1 MRLFQDGSGF
11 KDKLYYFIVGHLT
24 NMGFMLW
31 GKGGGGSQP
40 APAPTSTTS
49 YSTNVPEYAQPY
61 VENMLNAAQAQI
73 YNNGMSGFNPYVPY
87 STDPSKYIA
96 SFSPM
101 QQQAQSGA
109 ANLSLPSNYGLA
121 TGQTLGTGI
130 QMGGLGQQMGGMG
143 GQYAAQ
149 ATNPYAIQSY
159 MNPYLQSSLAP
170 QLAEA
175 RRQYGISGQQGQ
187 SQATQAG
194 AFGGSREALM
204 ASENRRN
211 MNTAMNQMI
220 GQGYNNAFGQA
231 QQAQQFGAN
240 LGLQGQQAQLG
251 ALQGQL
257 GSANQLAGLGGQQ
270 LQAQQ
275 GIYNLQNQLGGQQQT
290 QQQNMIN
297 QAVQNYAT
305 AQQYPFMQMGILNSM
320 LRGLPMQ
327 QSSTQMYQ
335 APPSTLAQLGSLG
348 SIGLGAYGA
357 MNPQTASTKEGGLL
371 SIKRM
376 AAGGNA
382 IPMKSYSDQ
391 QLNNVVRSP
400 VSSLM
405 ADIYARSLL
414 KDHAYLKS
422 NPMAANLI
430 GQQQMPQGMPPPEMM
445 ANAAPVR
452 TGLDNIGTGEMTQMA
467 GGGLLA
473 FADEGIVPTPDTTS
487 IPRNKSGKVD
497 LNEMYARNIIEGAN
511 MGVDKGAQ
519 KEVDALRAQITQR
532 DKDKW
537 NYGLMAGGFKGLQ
550 STSPYAAVGFGTLG
564 EGVLDYVRKEDT
576 ESAKDRSK
584 LLEQRVEGTKAD
596 QARNIQ
602 ERNSLTSAIAAEYAK
617 EIGLAGIKSNKET
630 ENAIRQQAADDK
642 ASNDFLSKVDAEE
655 KRIFASAKFKLYTP
669 EYIRALAWNNTVQGT
684 AKKTLDRLGHM
695 PIPKDKMPLPK
706 AIPPAEAPG
715 FASRAADYFFGDNK
729 TPAPAA
735 TGFPAAGIATTLNGV
750 DYVSNGTNWVK
761 K

>member
-31 GKGGGGSQP
+31 GKGGGGGSQP

-257 GSANQLAGLGGQQ
+257 GAANQLAGLGGQQ

-305 AQQYPFMQMGILNSM
+305 AQQYPFMQLGILNSM

-430 GQQQMPQGMPPPEMM
+430 SQQQMPQALPPPEMM
-445 ANAAPVR
+445 ANAAPMR

-487 IPRNKSGKVD
+487 IPRKKSGEID
-497 LNEMYARNIIEGAN
+497 WNEMYARNVIQGSN
-511 MGVDKGAQ
+511 MGVDKGAKQ
-519 KEVDALRAQITQR
+519 EMDAIRAQITQR

-537 NYGLMAGGFKGLQ
+537 NYGLMKGGFKGLQ
-550 STSPYAAVGFGTLG
+550 STSPYAAVGLGTLG
-564 EGVLDYVRKEDT
+564 EGVLDYVGKEDT
-576 ESAKDRSK
+576 ESATDRRK
-584 LLEQRVEGTKAD
+584 LLEQVVEGDKAD

-602 ERNSLTSAIAAEYAK
+602 ERNALSSAIVSENNKA
-617 EIGLAGIKSNKET
+617 IGIAGIKSNADLIKTSKEQALYEKT
-630 ENAIRQQAADDK
+630 YADFQREVEIAHDKLIKEGKFADWDSQAVYDLARNRVIQNSPPKRLEILGNPQLVKVPTLEKPEPVKPDTSWHLPTWMGGEGNA
-642 ASNDFLSKVDAEE
+642 SPKVINYDSQGR
-655 KRIFASAKFKLYTP
+655 RI
-669 EYIRALAWNNTVQGT
+669 Q
-684 AKKTLDRLGHM
+684 
-695 PIPKDKMPLPK
+695 
-706 AIPPAEAPG
+706 
-715 FASRAADYFFGDNK
+715 
-729 TPAPAA
+729 
-735 TGFPAAGIATTLNGV
+735 
-750 DYVSNGTNWVK
+750 
-761 K
+761 

>member
-24 NMGFMLW
+24 NMGFILW
-31 GKGGGGSQP
+31 GKGGGGGSQP
-40 APAPTSTTS
+40 APAPTQTTS

-430 GQQQMPQGMPPPEMM
+430 SQQQMPQALPPLEMM
-445 ANAAPVR
+445 ANAAPMR

-473 FADEGIVPTPDTTS
+473 FADGDLIPDTTS

-564 EGVLDYVRKEDT
+564 EGVLDYVGKEDT

-602 ERNSLTSAIAAEYAK
+602 ERNSIMNAITSEHNKAIG
-617 EIGLAGIKSNKET
+617 IAGIESNAKLIKESKDQALYEKTYADFQREVEIAHDKLIKEGKFADWDSQAVYDLARNRVIQNSPPKRLEILGNPQLVKVPTLEKPEPVKPDTSWSLPAWMGGSNKKRG
-630 ENAIRQQAADDK
+630 A
-642 ASNDFLSKVDAEE
+642 VD
-655 KRIFASAKFKLYTP
+655 P
-669 EYIRALAWNNTVQGT
+669 NN
-684 AKKTLDRLGHM
+684 
-695 PIPKDKMPLPK
+695 PLLK
-706 AIPPAEAPG
+706 
-715 FASRAADYFFGDNK
+715 
-729 TPAPAA
+729 
-735 TGFPAAGIATTLNGV
+735 
-750 DYVSNGTNWVK
+750 
-761 K
+761 

>member
-31 GKGGGGSQP
+31 GKGGGGGSQP
-40 APAPTSTTS
+40 APAPTQTTTYQTS
-49 YSTNVPEYAQPY
+49 VPEYAQPY

-275 GIYNLQNQLGGQQQT
+275 GIYNLQNQLGSQQQT

-357 MNPQTASTKEGGLL
+357 MNPQAPSNKEGGLL

-430 GQQQMPQGMPPPEMM
+430 SQQQMPQALPPPEMM
-445 ANAAPVR
+445 ANAAPMR

-473 FADEGIVPTPDTTS
+473 FADGDLIPDTTS

-564 EGVLDYVRKEDT
+564 EGVLDYVGKEDT

-602 ERNSLTSAIAAEYAK
+602 ERNSIMNAITSEHNKAIG
-617 EIGLAGIKSNKET
+617 IAGIESNAKLIKESKD
-630 ENAIRQQAADDK
+630 QALYEKTYADFQREIEIAHDK
-642 ASNDFLSKVDAEE
+642 LIKEGKFADWDNSAVYDLARNRVIQNSPPKRLEILGNPQLVKV
-655 KRIFASAKFKLYTP
+655 P
-669 EYIRALAWNNTVQGT
+669 
-684 AKKTLDRLGHM
+684 TLDKPEPVKPDTSWHLPTWMGGEGNAS
-695 PIPKDKMPLPK
+695 PKVINYDSQGRR
-706 AIPPAEAPG
+706 IQ
-715 FASRAADYFFGDNK
+715 
-729 TPAPAA
+729 
-735 TGFPAAGIATTLNGV
+735 
-750 DYVSNGTNWVK
+750 
-761 K
+761 

>member
-1 MRLFQDGSGF
+1 
-11 KDKLYYFIVGHLT
+11 
-24 NMGFMLW
+24 
-31 GKGGGGSQP
+31 
-40 APAPTSTTS
+40 
-49 YSTNVPEYAQPY
+49 
-61 VENMLNAAQAQI
+61 
-73 YNNGMSGFNPYVPY
+73 
-87 STDPSKYIA
+87 
-96 SFSPM
+96 M

-204 ASENRRN
+204 AAENRRN

-430 GQQQMPQGMPPPEMM
+430 SQQQIPQNQPMPSPDKM
-445 ANAAPVR
+445 AMAPQSRV
-452 TGLDNIGTGEMTQMA
+452 GLDTIGTSDMTEMA

-473 FADEGIVPTPDTTS
+473 FVGGGNTSTDGLLYPDTPGPNTGGLDPMTAS
-487 IPRNKSGKVD
+487 PED
-497 LNEMYARNIIEGAN
+497 LIRRRYIEGGKESDVAKAQREALQAGIDERKKS
-511 MGVDKGAQ
+511 MGY
-519 KEVDALRAQITQR
+519 E
-532 DKDKW
+532 
-537 NYGLMAGGFKGLQ
+537 GLTRFGLDMMAGQ
-550 STSPYAAVGFGTLG
+550 SPYALSNIGSAGKET
-564 EGVLDYVRKEDT
+564 LDY
-576 ESAKDRSK
+576 
-584 LLEQRVEGTKAD
+584 
-596 QARNIQ
+596 
-602 ERNSLTSAIAAEYAK
+602 
-617 EIGLAGIKSNKET
+617 
-630 ENAIRQQAADDK
+630 
-642 ASNDFLSKVDAEE
+642 LSKQSNIYSLFVLN
-655 KRIFASAKFKLYTP
+655 SSFKT
-669 EYIRALAWNNTVQGT
+669 
-684 AKKTLDRLGHM
+684 
-695 PIPKDKMPLPK
+695 
-706 AIPPAEAPG
+706 
-715 FASRAADYFFGDNK
+715 S
-729 TPAPAA
+729 
-735 TGFPAAGIATTLNGV
+735 
-750 DYVSNGTNWVK
+750 
-761 K
+761 

>member
-31 GKGGGGSQP
+31 GKGGGGSSP
-40 APAPTSTTS
+40 APAPSSTTS

-73 YNNGMSGFNPYVPY
+73 YNNGMSSFNPYVPY

-109 ANLSLPSNYGLA
+109 ANLNLPANYGLA
-121 TGQTLGTGI
+121 TGQTLGAGL
-130 QMGGLGQQMGGMG
+130 QMGALGQQMGGAG

-149 ATNPYAIQSY
+149 ATNPYAVQSY
-159 MNPYLQSSLAP
+159 MNPYLQASLAP

-175 RRQYGISGQQGQ
+175 RRQYGVTGQQGQ

-204 ASENRRN
+204 AAENRRN

-240 LGLQGQQAQLG
+240 LGLQGQQAQQG

-257 GSANQLAGLGGQQ
+257 GAANQLAGLGGQQ

-275 GIYNLQNQLGGQQQT
+275 GIYNLQNQLGTQQQT

-305 AQQYPFMQMGILNSM
+305 AQQYPFMQLGILNSM

-335 APPSTLAQLGSLG
+335 APPNALAQLGSLG
-348 SIGLGAYGA
+348 AVGLGAYGA
-357 MNPQTASTKEGGLL
+357 MNPQTPSNKSGGLMEV
-371 SIKRM
+371 KKM
-376 AAGGNA
+376 ASGGNA

-414 KDHAYLKS
+414 KDHAYLKA
-422 NPMAANLI
+422 NPEAGKLMSQPLPQPQL
-430 GQQQMPQGMPPPEMM
+430 QQQPLPPPQMM

-473 FADEGIVPTPDTTS
+473 FADEGIVPNPDTTS
-487 IPRNKSGKVD
+487 IPRGKGGQPD
-497 LNEMYARNIIEGAN
+497 WAEMYARNIAEGRN
-511 MGVDKGAQ
+511 MGVDKGTKQ
-519 KEVDALRAQITQR
+519 EMDALRAQMAQR

-537 NYGLMAGGFKGLQ
+537 NYGLMKGGFKGLQ
-550 STSPYAAVGFGTLG
+550 STSPYAAVGLGTVG
-564 EGVLDYVRKEDT
+564 ENVLDYVSKEDA
-576 ESAKDRSK
+576 ESAADLKK

-602 ERNSLTSAIAAEYAK
+602 ERNALSGVIASETNKA
-617 EIGLAGIKSNKET
+617 IGLAGVQSNADLIKSAKDQALYEKTYADFQKEVELAHEKLIKEGKFADWDPQAVYDLAKNRVIQNSPPKRLEILGNPQLAKVPT
-630 ENAIRQQAADDK
+630 LEKPEPVKPDTSWHLPTWMGGEGNA
-642 ASNDFLSKVDAEE
+642 SPKVINYDSQGR
-655 KRIFASAKFKLYTP
+655 RI
-669 EYIRALAWNNTVQGT
+669 Q
-684 AKKTLDRLGHM
+684 
-695 PIPKDKMPLPK
+695 
-706 AIPPAEAPG
+706 
-715 FASRAADYFFGDNK
+715 
-729 TPAPAA
+729 
-735 TGFPAAGIATTLNGV
+735 
-750 DYVSNGTNWVK
+750 
-761 K
+761 

>member
-1 MRLFQDGSGF
+1 
-11 KDKLYYFIVGHLT
+11 
-24 NMGFMLW
+24 
-31 GKGGGGSQP
+31 
-40 APAPTSTTS
+40 
-49 YSTNVPEYAQPY
+49 
-61 VENMLNAAQAQI
+61 
-73 YNNGMSGFNPYVPY
+73 
-87 STDPSKYIA
+87 
-96 SFSPM
+96 
-101 QQQAQSGA
+101 
-109 ANLSLPSNYGLA
+109 
-121 TGQTLGTGI
+121 
-130 QMGGLGQQMGGMG
+130 
-143 GQYAAQ
+143 
-149 ATNPYAIQSY
+149 
-159 MNPYLQSSLAP
+159 
-170 QLAEA
+170 
-175 RRQYGISGQQGQ
+175 
-187 SQATQAG
+187 
-194 AFGGSREALM
+194 M

-275 GIYNLQNQLGGQQQT
+275 GIYNLQNQLGAQQQG

-305 AQQYPFMQMGILNSM
+305 AQQYPFMQLGILNSM

-357 MNPQTASTKEGGLL
+357 MNPQTPSAKEGGLL

-430 GQQQMPQGMPPPEMM
+430 SQQQMPQALPPPEMM
-445 ANAAPVR
+445 ANAAPMR

-473 FADEGIVPTPDTTS
+473 FADEGIVPTPDTTF
-487 IPRNKSGKVD
+487 IPRKKSGEVD

-519 KEVDALRAQITQR
+519 KEMDALRAQITQR

-537 NYGLMAGGFKGLQ
+537 NYGLMKGGFKGLQ
-550 STSPYAAVGFGTLG
+550 NTSPYAAVGLGALG
-564 EGVLDYVRKEDT
+564 EGVLDYVGKEDT
-576 ESAKDRSK
+576 ESAADRRK

-602 ERNSLTSAIAAEYAK
+602 ERTSLTSAIAAEQAKAVTLLSIQATRDATKLAQLATNQQNAAKIYADTLTK
-617 EIGLAGIKSNKET
+617 NTLALRKYYSDIGLPAD
-630 ENAIRQQAADDK
+630 ENEIQ
-642 ASNDFLSKVDAEE
+642 LDAERTTYAAFKNAPKGSVMSDYMAGVAAPE
-655 KRIFASAKFKLYTP
+655 ARKPKEVETKPKNTSIFDGLGGKIVDTLRDATGTNK
-669 EYIRALAWNNTVQGT
+669 TVPFGQ
-684 AKKTLDRLGHM
+684 
-695 PIPKDKMPLPK
+695 LPK
-706 AIPPAEAPG
+706 
-715 FASRAADYFFGDNK
+715 
-729 TPAPAA
+729 
-735 TGFPAAGIATTLNGV
+735 
-750 DYVSNGTNWVK
+750 
-761 K
+761 

>member
-31 GKGGGGSQP
+31 GKGGGGGSQP
-40 APAPTSTTS
+40 APAPTQTTTYQTS
-49 YSTNVPEYAQPY
+49 VPEYAQPY

-257 GSANQLAGLGGQQ
+257 GAANQLAGLGGQQ

-430 GQQQMPQGMPPPEMM
+430 NQQQMPQALPPPEMM
-445 ANAAPVR
+445 ANAAPMR

-473 FADEGIVPTPDTTS
+473 FADEGLVPDTTS
-487 IPRNKSGKVD
+487 IPLTKSGEPDFNK
-497 LNEMYARNIIEGAN
+497 MYARNIIEGAN

-519 KEVDALRAQITQR
+519 KEMDALRAQITQR

-550 STSPYAAVGFGTLG
+550 SISPHAAVGFGTLG
-564 EGVLDYVRKEDT
+564 EGVLDYVGKEDT

-602 ERNSLTSAIAAEYAK
+602 ERTSLTSAIAAEQAKAVTLLSIQATRDATKLAQLATNQQNAAKIYADTLTK
-617 EIGLAGIKSNKET
+617 NTLALRKYYSDIGLPADENEIQLDAERTTYAAFKNAPKGSVMSDYMAGVAAPEARKPKEVAPKKET
-630 ENAIRQQAADDK
+630 GFFESIFGGGK
-642 ASNDFLSKVDAEE
+642 KEVDF
-655 KRIFASAKFKLYTP
+655 
-669 EYIRALAWNNTVQGT
+669 NQ
-684 AKKTLDRLGHM
+684 
-695 PIPKDKMPLPK
+695 LPTK
-706 AIPPAEAPG
+706 
-715 FASRAADYFFGDNK
+715 
-729 TPAPAA
+729 
-735 TGFPAAGIATTLNGV
+735 
-750 DYVSNGTNWVK
+750 
-761 K
+761 